1 MPRSMFRG
9 RHGIALAGVAA
20 LGLLVGCGGL
30 SKNSAADAAKSCAD
44 PGVSADTLTFGLVYS
59 DTGTTNA
66 TLLPFRAGVDA
77 RIGAENARGGV
88 NGRRLTYAWG
98 DDQNRPEQ
106 NLVAVRNLVT
116 EEQAFGIVQLA
127 ASDDTSSWLQNRG
140 IPAVAALSASQ
151 ASYDNV
157 FTVTTYFPETTW
169 PRFVRDHG
177 GTSAAVLGVQFDPVS
192 IQQKN
197 AVVESL
203 AASGINVVYARDVSG
218 PNDNFAV
225 IGREIK
231 RLKADTLI
239 ISAAPDVYASVLD
252 AAAQAGVTLKVRIGT
267 LGYDPNQLSRWG
279 AKLAGGVIAVNSAP
293 FELNLPAHRAFLQG
307 MIEYAPQIQPPNQQM
322 ALDGWIAADMF
333 IQGVQAAG
341 TCPTRQGFITGLN
354 KVNKYTAGGLLA
366 PVDLTSAV
374 RQNPCNYFV
383 QVSPDGVRFNVLS
396 TAPLCGN
403 SS

>member
-1 MPRSMFRG
+1 S
-9 RHGIALAGVAA
+9 AG
-20 LGLLVGCGGL
+20 
-30 SKNSAADAAKSCAD
+30 
-44 PGVSADTLTFGLVYS
+44 
-59 DTGTTNA
+59 
-66 TLLPFRAGVDA
+66 
-77 RIGAENARGGV
+77 
-88 NGRRLTYAWG
+88 
-98 DDQNRPEQ
+98 
-106 NLVAVRNLVT
+106 
-116 EEQAFGIVQLA
+116 
-127 ASDDTSSWLQNRG
+127 
-140 IPAVAALSASQ
+140 Q

-177 GTSAAVLGVQFDPVS
+177 GTNAAVLGVQFDPVS

-197 AVVESL
+197 AVIESL
-203 AASGINVVYARDVSG
+203 AASGINVVYAHDVSG
-218 PNDNFAV
+218 PNDNFAA

-239 ISAAPDVYASVLD
+239 ISSAPEVYASVLD
-252 AAAQAGVTLKVRIGT
+252 AAGQAGVPLKVRIGT
-267 LGYDPNQLSRWG
+267 RGYDPNQLNRWG
-279 AKLAGGVIAVNSAP
+279 SKLAGGIIAVNSAP

-341 TCPTRQGFITGLN
+341 SCPTRHGFITGLN
-354 KVNKYTAGGLLA
+354 KVNQYTAGGLLA

-383 QVSPDGVRFNVLS
+383 QVSPDGAHFNVLS